1 MKFLLSDIDQAPL
14 DRILT
19 YFKVQRRESSD
30 DKKDKFSQATFRK
43 KVEEY
48 CADNGFVCL
57 PPVCLS
63 SETERSKKYMRV
75 KAWVKTVYFDDENI
89 WGPGKKKLIRE
100 LRQSETCLFFVKSET
115 EAGAL
120 TAEDVNRLR
129 KEYYSKPD
137 SDPCIDPETGEPYVL
152 TEDERLEWEIYML
165 KKQGNYVK
173 ANKLYNE
180 KFGAA
185 VAAEALPA
193 KQQSKKTGEV
203 KDEELPF

>member
-1 MKFLLSDIDQAPL
+1 MKFLLSNIDQAPL

-19 YFKVQRRESSD
+19 YFKVQR
-30 DKKDKFSQATFRK
+30 
-43 KVEEY
+43 
-48 CADNGFVCL
+48 
-57 PPVCLS
+57 
-63 SETERSKKYMRV
+63 
-75 KAWVKTVYFDDENI
+75 
-89 WGPGKKKLIRE
+89 RE

-120 TAEDVNRLR
+120 TAEDIVRLR
-129 KEYYSKPD
+129 KEYYSKSDP
-137 SDPCIDPETGEPYVL
+137 DPCIDPETGEPYIL

-165 KKQGNYVK
+165 KKQGNYAK

-185 VAAEALPA
+185 VAAEALPT
-193 KQQSKKTGEV
+193 KQQSKTGEV